1 MLLLLQITPPRSE
14 VISNYQRTMNFT
26 KLQRMAPGY
35 EVRCF
40 LYFLLERLKSEWSNM
55 LAFRLVG
62 VILFFSN
69 SSLTIHQVKTMQGN
83 RDRFLLWFCQIWL
96 CFDSSQTRKT
106 APHHIPKQVKA
117 RQKYFAIRVA
127 FSALSSVFGNQC
139 GRTWSL
145 VLGILRQDLSSW

>member
-14 VISNYQRTMNFT
+14 IISNYQRTMNFT

-40 LYFLLERLKSEWSNM
+40 LCFLLERLKSEWPNM
-55 LAFRLVG
+55 LAFLS
-62 VILFFSN
+62 FFSN
-69 SSLTIHQVKTMQGN
+69 SSLTTHQVKTMQGN
-83 RDRFLLWFCQIWL
+83 QDRFLLWFCQIWL

-106 APHHIPKQVKA
+106 VSHHIPKQLKA

-127 FSALSSVFGNQC
+127 FSTISSVFGNQC

-145 VLGILRQDLSSW
+145 VLGILRQDLWSG